1 MDDAIAAAI
10 YSDTWPLGP
19 MDKVERALIMLNE
32 AIASVARADS
42 KTPVRVELQVNEK
55 DGIQSVSCR
64 FVKLSG
70 ADG

>member
-1 MDDAIAAAI
+1 MDDAIATAI

-32 AIASVARADS
+32 AIASVAQAGS
-42 KTPVRVELQVNEK
+42 KVPVRVELQVNEAN
-55 DGIQSVSCR
+55 GIQSVSCR
-64 FVKLSG
+64 FVKVPG